1 MKEER
6 SKPAGI
12 KDIAEALKISI
23 GTVDRALH
31 ARPGVNAETRAKV
44 LKMAEKLNYRPNV
57 AARNLKL
64 NRNVRLA
71 VHLPEQIASF
81 YDPVRDGICTAARDA
96 LGMRVDVDFRTYRRF
111 GQEDL
116 EMLQTDVDKGYDGFI
131 LAPGSPRQMDP
142 VLRKIAS
149 RGAHAVF
156 VATDAPRSPRLAFVG
171 SDAYVCGSIA
181 AELLAMQL
189 RHKGSV
195 AIVTGDVS
203 IEDHAQKVRG
213 FAATVAVMAPHLHL
227 LAAVESHDDPGQA
240 YTMTRA
246 LLEEDPA
253 PSGIYVSTANS
264 LAVVQAIEEAGL
276 LGQIQVVAT
285 DLFPELVPLIES
297 GGVFATLHQRP
308 FTQGK
313 MAFEALSRFLVHG
326 SKPRMVTKLPP
337 HIVLRSNLGL
347 FTAEQAL
354 NAASPY
360 TAQELKAGSSS
371 LVV

>member
-1 MKEER
+1 VKQEPP
-6 SKPAGI
+6 KPAGI

-44 LKMAEKLNYRPNV
+44 LKMAEQLNYRPNV

-81 YDPVRDGICTAARDA
+81 YDPVREGIRTAARDA
-96 LGMRVDVDFRTYRRF
+96 LGMRVQVDFRAYERF

-116 EMLQTDVDKGYDGFI
+116 KMLQDDVEKGYDGFI
-131 LAPGSPRQMDP
+131 LAPGSPRKMEP
-142 VLRKIAS
+142 LLRKIAS
-149 RGAHAVF
+149 QGGHALF

-189 RHKGSV
+189 RQSGSV

-203 IEDHAQKVRG
+203 IEDHAQKLRG

-227 LAAVESHDDPGQA
+227 LPAIESHDDPRQA
-240 YTMTRA
+240 YEMTRN
-246 LLEEDPA
+246 LLSQTSA

-264 LAVVQAIEEAGL
+264 LAVVQAIEDVGL
-276 LGQIQVVAT
+276 LGRIQVVAT
-285 DLFPELVPLIES
+285 DLFSELVPLMES

-313 MAFEALSRFLVHG
+313 MAFEALARYLVHG
-326 SKPRMVTKLPP
+326 AKPKVVTKLPP

-347 FTAEQAL
+347 FTGEQAL
-354 NAASPY
+354 NPASAVAR
-360 TAQELKAGSSS
+360 T
-371 LVV
+371 

>member
-1 MKEER
+1 VKEEY

-12 KDIAEALKISI
+12 KDIAEALNISI

-31 ARPGVNAETRAKV
+31 ARAGVNAETRAKV
-44 LKMAEKLNYRPNV
+44 LRMAEQLNYRPNV

-81 YDPVRDGICTAARDA
+81 YDPVRDGIRTAARDS
-96 LGMRVDVDFRTYRRF
+96 LGMRVEVDFRTYERF

-116 EMLQTDVDKGYDGFI
+116 EMLQNDVDTGYDGFI
-131 LAPGSPRQMDP
+131 LAPGSPRKMDP
-142 VLRKIAS
+142 LLRRIAG
-149 RGAHAVF
+149 RGGHAVF

-189 RHKGSV
+189 RQKGSV
-195 AIVTGDVS
+195 AIITGDVS

-227 LAAVESHDDPGQA
+227 LAAIESHDDPRQA
-240 YTMTRA
+240 YEMTRN
-246 LLEEDPA
+246 LLSQEPA

-264 LAVVQAIEEAGL
+264 LAVVQAIED
-276 LGQIQVVAT
+276 LGFLGHIQVVAT
-285 DLFPELVPLIES
+285 DLFSELIPLIES

-313 MAFEALSRFLVHG
+313 VAFEALARYFVHG
-326 SKPRMVTKLPP
+326 AKPKVVTKLPP

-347 FTAEQAL
+347 FTGDQAVNPL
-354 NAASPY
+354 SVLSRA
-360 TAQELKAGSSS
+360 
-371 LVV
+371 

>member
-1 MKEER
+1 VNEQHP
-6 SKPAGI
+6 KPAGI

-31 ARPGVNAETRAKV
+31 DRAGVNAETRAKV
-44 LKMAEKLNYRPNV
+44 LKMAEQLSYRPNV

-81 YDPVRDGICTAARDA
+81 YDPIRHGIRTAASEA
-96 LGMRVDVDFRTYRRF
+96 LGMRVEIDFRTYERF

-116 EMLQTDVDKGYDGFI
+116 KMLQEDVDKGYDGFI
-131 LAPGSPRQMDP
+131 LAPGSPRKMDP
-142 VLRKIAS
+142 LLRRIS
-149 RGAHAVF
+149 SQGGHALF

-189 RHKGSV
+189 RQSGSV
-195 AIVTGDVS
+195 AIVTGDVT
-203 IEDHAQKVRG
+203 IEDHAQKLRG

-227 LAAVESHDDPGQA
+227 LAAIESHDDPRQA
-240 YTMTRA
+240 YEMTRK
-246 LLEEDPA
+246 LLTQQA
-253 PSGIYVSTANS
+253 HPSGIYVSTANS
-264 LAVVQAIEEAGL
+264 LAVVQAVEELGL
-276 LGQIQVVAT
+276 LGRIQVVAT
-285 DLFPELVPLIES
+285 DLFPELVPLMES

-313 MAFEALSRFLVHG
+313 MAFEALARYLIQGLQPKV
-326 SKPRMVTKLPP
+326 VTKLPP

-347 FTAEQAL
+347 FAGEQVFNPAHVP
-354 NAASPY
+354 ARA
-360 TAQELKAGSSS
+360 
-371 LVV
+371 